1 MSSRSER
8 VIKQML
14 CALPCTAPQVP
25 MALAAPKG
33 CAITTRAGA
42 ACCSSKT
49 ATSNVAAGY
58 PHE

>member
-25 MALAAPKG
+25 MAHAPIRG
-33 CAITTRAGA
+33 RLVFLENSDFERRSGL
-42 ACCSSKT
+42 SL
-49 ATSNVAAGY
+49 
-58 PHE
+58 

>member
-8 VIKQML
+8 VTKQMR

-25 MALAAPKG
+25 MALAAP
-33 CAITTRAGA
+33 
-42 ACCSSKT
+42 SKT

>member
-14 CALPCTAPQVP
+14 CALPCTAPQLP
-25 MALAAPKG
+25 TALAAPKG
-33 CAITTRAGA
+33 CAMTSRTGAG
-42 ACCSSKT
+42 CSSKT

-58 PHE
+58 PNE